1 MKGKVDFSQ
10 VAKSSAIQQEVEAS
24 FKFIIEGIRILKTK
38 KSAILNNHVELQL
51 FAGGFERLTKI
62 LLFIKHKHI
71 TGKYPEIEGK
81 KNFFGKY
88 DNGHGIKKMLEEL
101 IIYSKTVEFMT
112 SIPMVK
118 EDTNFLENDYH
129 FNEFIKILS
138 DFSKHQR
145 YYYIDVIAKKENK
158 GVNTFEEL
166 STLIY
171 TYSDNIDV
179 SNMTYEEE
187 DEHQLYSFIITIEK
201 GVRAISRFFT
211 HGFGSEGQRYYG
223 DFSEFILMKDED
235 LGNNKYLTPKLDPQN
250 DYQPWKANE
259 FKFLKIKTGAKSKV
273 VSSDEFED
281 WAFTIDKVK
290 VYNYKDGIYCFVKI
304 GKSIFAL
311 NGSAGSAYKIP
322 TYFASE
328 YLKPRKYQTELLSV
342 AQKL

>member
-1 MKGKVDFSQ
+1 MNKVDFSQ
-10 VAKSSAIQQEVEAS
+10 VAKSRAIQIEVEAS

-51 FAGGFERLTKI
+51 FAGGFERLAKI

-71 TGKYPEIEGK
+71 NGKYPELEGK
-81 KNFFGKY
+81 KNFFRNY

-101 IIYSKTVEFMT
+101 VVYSKTVEFMT
-112 SIPMVK
+112 TIPMVI
-118 EDTNFLENDYH
+118 EDIHFLENDNH
-129 FNEFIKILS
+129 FNKFLEILS

-158 GVNTFEEL
+158 GINAFEEL
-166 STLIY
+166 SKLIY
-171 TYSDNIDV
+171 TYSENVDV

-187 DEHQLYSFIITIEK
+187 DKHQLNSFIITIEK

-211 HGFGSEGQRYYG
+211 HGFGNEGQKYYD
-223 DFSEFILMKDED
+223 DFSKFILLDDKE

-259 FKFLKIKTGAKSKV
+259 FKFLKVKTSAKSKV
-273 VSSDEFED
+273 VNYDEFED

-290 VYNYKDGIYCFVKI
+290 VYNYKKGFYCFVKI

-322 TYFASE
+322 TYFASK
-328 YLKPRKYQTELLSV
+328 YLKPRKYQTELLSI
-342 AQKL
+342 ALKL

>member
-1 MKGKVDFSQ
+1 MNKVDFSQ
-10 VAKSSAIQQEVEAS
+10 VAKSSAIQIEVEAS

-51 FAGGFERLTKI
+51 FAGGFERLAKI
-62 LLFIKHKHI
+62 LLFIKHKYI
-71 TGKYPEIEGK
+71 NGEYPELEGK
-81 KNFFGKY
+81 NNFFRYY
-88 DNGHGIKKMLEEL
+88 DNGHGIKKMIDEL
-101 IIYSKTVEFMT
+101 VLYSKTVEFMT

-118 EDTNFLENDYH
+118 EDINFLENDYH
-129 FNEFIKILS
+129 FNKFMEILS

-171 TYSDNIDV
+171 TYSDNTDV

-187 DEHQLYSFIITIEK
+187 DKHQLNSFIITIEK

-211 HGFGSEGQRYYG
+211 HGFGNEGQRYYD
-223 DFSEFILMKDED
+223 DFSEFILLDDKE
-235 LGNNKYLTPKLDPQN
+235 LGNNKYLNPKSDPQN

-259 FKFLKIKTGAKSKV
+259 FKFLKVKTNAKSKV

-290 VYNYKDGIYCFVKI
+290 VYNYKNGFYCFVKI
-304 GKSIFAL
+304 GISVFAL
-311 NGSAGSAYKIP
+311 NGSAGSAYKLP

-328 YLKPRKYQTELLSV
+328 YLKPRKYQTELLSI
-342 AQKL
+342 ALKL